1 MHIRRLIYGKYS
13 PYIISIVLGIGLSCM
28 FRRVCKDRNC
38 LVYKAPALEK
48 LENKIYKYGKNCY
61 TFEPEAQPCDSKK
74 KIVEFA

>member
-1 MHIRRLIYGKYS
+1 
-13 PYIISIVLGIGLSCM
+13 M